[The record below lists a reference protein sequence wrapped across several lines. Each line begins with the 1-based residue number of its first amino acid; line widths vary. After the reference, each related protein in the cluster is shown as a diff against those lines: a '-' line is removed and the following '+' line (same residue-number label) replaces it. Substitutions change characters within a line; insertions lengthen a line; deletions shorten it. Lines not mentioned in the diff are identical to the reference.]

1 MTVTT
6 SHIPHTHT
14 HISTCTQGNAQ
25 KTAMHTGFRKL
36 CTAAV
41 NVDIVFTEQ
50 IKEKSHIIWNDQ
62 DITFQIT
69 KILIYC
75 INSLL

>member
-1 MTVTT
+1 MTVT

-14 HISTCTQGNAQ
+14 YLHGTQDNAQ
-25 KTAMHTGFRKL
+25 KIAMHTGFRKL

-50 IKEKSHIIWNDQ
+50 IKEKKSYHLKRSRYHFSNN
-62 DITFQIT
+62 
-69 KILIYC
+69 K
-75 INSLL
+75 NSDLLH

>member
-6 SHIPHTHT
+6 LHIPHTHT

-50 IKEKSHIIWNDQ
+50 IKEKKSYHLKRSRYHFSNN
-62 DITFQIT
+62 
-69 KILIYC
+69 K
-75 INSLL
+75 NSDLLH

>member
-14 HISTCTQGNAQ
+14 HISTSTQGNAQ

-50 IKEKSHIIWNDQ
+50 ITEKKSYHLKRSRYQFSNN
-62 DITFQIT
+62 
-69 KILIYC
+69 K
-75 INSLL
+75 NSDLLH

>member
-14 HISTCTQGNAQ
+14 YTHTHTHTQTHTHTSTCTQGNAQ
-25 KTAMHTGFRKL
+25 KSAMHTGFQKL

-41 NVDIVFTEQ
+41 NVDIVFTKQ
-50 IKEKSHIIWNDQ
+50 IRKKVI
-62 DITFQIT
+62 
-69 KILIYC
+69 
-75 INSLL
+75 

>member
-6 SHIPHTHT
+6 SIPHTHT
-14 HISTCTQGNAQ
+14 HTHTSTYAHKGNAQ
-25 KTAMHTGFRKL
+25 KPAMHTGFRKL

-50 IKEKSHIIWNDQ
+50 IKEKKSYHLKRSRYRFSNN
-62 DITFQIT
+62 
-69 KILIYC
+69 K
-75 INSLL
+75 NSDLLH